1 MHYLRGHCSGV
12 WTIDITATTS
22 QQFSLFCR
30 QQRQVHQS
38 EIAENEHRVSF
49 FVLFCFLRRGV
60 GLRGGRF
67 RLPCAFVG
75 QVISWRFLVAAV
87 VNTKTGP
94 CSGGKATAATV
105 RHGLSAALH
114 FSPLAARAR
123 PPPVKHRVKLEM

>member
-1 MHYLRGHCSGV
+1 M
-12 WTIDITATTS
+12 
-22 QQFSLFCR
+22 
-30 QQRQVHQS
+30 
-38 EIAENEHRVSF
+38 
-49 FVLFCFLRRGV
+49 

>member
-1 MHYLRGHCSGV
+1 MLYLWGHCTGV

-49 FVLFCFLRRGV
+49 FLRRV
-60 GLRGGRF
+60 GWRGGRF

-87 VNTKTGP
+87 VSTKTGP
-94 CSGGKATAATV
+94 CSGSKATAATV
-105 RHGLSAALH
+105 RQGLSAALH